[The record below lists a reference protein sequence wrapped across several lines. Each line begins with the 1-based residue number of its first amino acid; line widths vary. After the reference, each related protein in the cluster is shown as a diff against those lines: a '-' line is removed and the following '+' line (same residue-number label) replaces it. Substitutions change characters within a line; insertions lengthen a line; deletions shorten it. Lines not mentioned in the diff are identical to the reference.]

1 MECRPKDPVQYVSIM
16 TYSSDT
22 MVLCEVEVQ
31 GYAGMGRDSF
41 MLYII
46 SMVQPVCSLQYPL
59 LSD

>member
-1 MECRPKDPVQYVSIM
+1 MQYVSII

-41 MLYII
+41 MLYMIA
-46 SMVQPVCSLQYPL
+46 MVQPV
-59 LSD
+59 